1 MIDDWRQKW
10 QAGTHGLV
18 RGDALSF
25 GFVQLAAW
33 VVNGPS
39 SANIALTRWYMT
51 AAQNTVPNSRMP
63 NVFMAS
69 AYDLGDS
76 KSPFGSVHP
85 RYKQEVGMRLAR
97 AGLAVAYGKSTYT
110 GPAPI
115 FASGTGTSDT
125 VQVTFEHCGAG
136 GIVVDQYNVSTTV
149 QQQPNWTGKH
159 AFEICVLPPCDP
171 ASLDNSTWVGAS
183 AAVSAGAQAMAGTCS
198 VTLKLPDDIAYRHAS
213 PTAVRFAW
221 RAYPCEHLG
230 CGVYSKVEQLPPPP
244 FFLKITPS

>member
-1 MIDDWRQKW
+1 MFVYPQYKGEANSGSVQSAQLYGCQLPAMIDDWRQKW

-51 AAQNTVPNSRMP
+51 AAQNTVLNSRMP

-110 GPAPI
+110 GPVPI
-115 FASGTGTSDT
+115 FASG
-125 VQVTFEHCGAG
+125 
-136 GIVVDQYNVSTTV
+136 
-149 QQQPNWTGKH
+149 
-159 AFEICVLPPCDP
+159 
-171 ASLDNSTWVGAS
+171 
-183 AAVSAGAQAMAGTCS
+183 AGTW
-198 VTLKLPDDIAYRHAS
+198 KDR
-213 PTAVRFAW
+213 
-221 RAYPCEHLG
+221 
-230 CGVYSKVEQLPPPP
+230 
-244 FFLKITPS
+244 